1 MTISGL
7 SQDNLRTA
15 SGQLQD
21 NLRTTSGQPQ
31 DNPNPSACSNPNR
44 ALEPCA
50 NTDVADNSNVLSKP
64 GPDSPRIASRDCLR
78 TVSGQPQGCLRT
90 TSGLSQDN
98 LRTVSRQPQDCLR
111 TTSGLSQD
119 NLRIISGQPQDCPEA
134 VLALSLPSGQSS
146 KQCPALPLT
155 TSVM

>member
-64 GPDSPRIASRDCLR
+64 GPDSP
-78 TVSGQPQGCLRT
+78 QGCLRT

-134 VLALSLPSGQSS
+134 VLALSLPSRQSS